1 MAVLSTT
8 AASLCEWL
16 NSISL
21 GQYFEKFESEGYD
34 DLEFLVKLGEDEVE
48 DLIKHIGMSKAGH
61 VLKLKKS
68 LGELVINSRGNSCV
82 EAQW

>member
-1 MAVLSTT
+1 MSTT
-8 AASLCEWL
+8 AASLCESL
-16 NSISL
+16 NYISL
-21 GQYFEKFESEGYD
+21 GQYFGKFESEGYD
-34 DLEFLVKLGEDEVE
+34 DLEFLVKLSEDEVE
-48 DLIKHIGMSKAGH
+48 DLNIKHIGMSKAGH

>member
-1 MAVLSTT
+1 
-8 AASLCEWL
+8 
-16 NSISL
+16 
-21 GQYFEKFESEGYD
+21 
-34 DLEFLVKLGEDEVE
+34 LVKLCEDEVE

-82 EAQW
+82 EQLVYDTKTGKPSTSKLQSSMCIAPKKLSYVLNNTTL